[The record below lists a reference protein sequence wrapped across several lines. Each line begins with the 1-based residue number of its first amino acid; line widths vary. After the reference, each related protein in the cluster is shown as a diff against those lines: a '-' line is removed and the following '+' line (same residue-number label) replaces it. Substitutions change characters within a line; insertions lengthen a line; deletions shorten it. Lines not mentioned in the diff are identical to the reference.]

1 MKFPKKNQSRKELKI
16 KEIAIT
22 KMRIKFN
29 KKKIKIKLLG
39 MKLKNKIQLEK
50 RLKAK

>member
-1 MKFPKKNQSRKELKI
+1 MGNEISKKNQSRKELKI

-29 KKKIKIKLLG
+29 KKK
-39 MKLKNKIQLEK
+39 LK
-50 RLKAK
+50 

>member
-1 MKFPKKNQSRKELKI
+1 MGDEISKKKNQSRKELKI

-29 KKKIKIKLLG
+29 KK
-39 MKLKNKIQLEK
+39 N
-50 RLKAK
+50 